1 MSNESK
7 TILAVTGIRSEYDI
21 LSSVFRSIDNHP
33 ELNLKLVVTGAH
45 LSPIHSMSINNIKND
60 GFEIVD
66 EIENLINSDTL
77 SSRVK
82 GLAIQMQSLIE
93 SVKRVDPDLLL
104 ILGDREE
111 AISTAIIGSYMNIPI
126 AHICGG
132 DRVIGNVDDQ
142 IRHAVSKLSHIHFV
156 SNEESYNR
164 LIKMGEQPF
173 RVFNTGNPGLD
184 RIINTPHLSL
194 EQISENI
201 NFNLKDEEPFIILIQ
216 HVISTESQFAEE
228 QIMETMIA
236 IENMGIKTVMSYPNS
251 DPGFNEITKVINK
264 YKKLDH
270 LKVIKNI
277 PRVEFINLMR
287 NASCMLGN
295 SSAGIMESPILKLPV
310 VNIGNRQIGR
320 LHAENVQ
327 FVKHNAKEIET
338 ATKKAIYD
346 NEYQKQIE
354 KCKNPY
360 GDGQSSDK
368 IANILAELKINK
380 EFFIKDITY

>member
-1 MSNESK
+1 MNNESK

-21 LSSVFRSIDNHP
+21 LSSVFRSIDNHL

-45 LSPIHSMSINNIKND
+45 LSPIHNMSINNIKND

-93 SVKRVDPDLLL
+93 TVKRVDPDLLL
-104 ILGDREE
+104 VLGDREE
-111 AISTAIIGSYMNIPI
+111 AMSTAIIGSYMNIPI

-194 EQISENI
+194 EQVSKNI

-251 DPGFNEITKVINK
+251 DPGFNEIIKVINK

-277 PRVEFINLMR
+277 PRLEFINLMR

-295 SSAGIMESPILKLPV
+295 SSAGIMESPLLKLPV

-320 LHAENVQ
+320 LHADNVQ
-327 FVKHNAKEIET
+327 FVKHNAREIET

-346 NEYQKQIE
+346 SEYQKQIK

-360 GDGQSSDK
+360 GDGHSSDK
-368 IANILAELKINK
+368 IANILAELKINN